1 MENPNNKTQCQLCK
15 RLVGP
20 IVPLY
25 WSGVVCFSDSDTGL
39 SGVKYV
45 CTLVTTLLFCIFK
58 VFLHLFGTV
67 LRLFNA
73 FCNLSCNFELF

>member
-1 MENPNNKTQCQLCK
+1 MEDPNNKTQCQLCK

-25 WSGVVCFSDSDTGL
+25 WSGVVWFSDSDTGL

-67 LRLFNA
+67 LRRFNA
-73 FCNLSCNFELF
+73 FCNLSCKFELF